1 MDDRLAALIL
11 GLVQGLTEFLPVS
24 STAHL
29 ILVGDVLKLDPDKFG
44 LTFDVALH
52 LGTALAVLLYF
63 AGTWIGLVGDV
74 IRGRWHLPL
83 VIVVGTVP
91 AAVAGVLFES
101 AVSTTLRG
109 AVVIA
114 IGMLVGSA
122 IFVIAERLGTQRRT
136 LDRLTL
142 VDAVIVGVAQAIAL
156 IPGIS
161 RSGITISAGLLRDV
175 TRADATRFA
184 FLLATPIIVGAG
196 AKTMLDLRKLSGLT
210 TQIDVV
216 AIGFVVSFVAGLAAV
231 AFMVRYLRN
240 HSLNIFIAYRVAL
253 AIVILAAVEMGGL
266 Q

>member
-29 ILVGDVLKLDPDKFG
+29 ILVSDVLKLDAEKFG

-63 AGTWIGLVGDV
+63 AGTWLGLLGDV
-74 IRGRWHLPL
+74 IAGRWRLPL
-83 VIVVGTVP
+83 VVVVGTIP

-109 AVVIA
+109 AVNIA
-114 IGMLVGSA
+114 IGLLVGSA
-122 IFVIAERLGTQRRT
+122 IFVVAERLGARRRT

-142 VDAVIVGVAQAIAL
+142 VDAVIIGIAQAVAL

-161 RSGITISAGLLRDV
+161 RSGITISAGLLRGV
-175 TRADATRFA
+175 ERADATRFA
-184 FLLATPIIVGAG
+184 FLLATPVILGAG
-196 AKTMLDLRKLSGLT
+196 AKTLLDARKLSGLT
-210 TQIDVV
+210 AQLDIV
-216 AIGFVVSFVAGLAAV
+216 AIGFAVSFVSGLAAV
-231 AFMVRYLRN
+231 AFMVRYLRA
-240 HSLNIFIAYRVAL
+240 HSLNIFVVYRVAL
-253 AIVILAAVEMGGL
+253 AIAILIAVALGGL
-266 Q
+266 N